1 MRNRTKE
8 QAKWDMENYKRDQF
22 YLYVDEAG
30 FESWMMEYT
39 EARDLE
45 ECTEEEI
52 NIIESIQEEM
62 WLEVHYWH

>member
-1 MRNRTKE
+1 MRNRTKK
-8 QAKWDMENYKRDQF
+8 QAKWDIENYKRDQF

>member
-39 EARDLE
+39 EAKDGE

>member
-39 EARDLE
+39 EARDGE
-45 ECTEEEI
+45 KCTEEEI